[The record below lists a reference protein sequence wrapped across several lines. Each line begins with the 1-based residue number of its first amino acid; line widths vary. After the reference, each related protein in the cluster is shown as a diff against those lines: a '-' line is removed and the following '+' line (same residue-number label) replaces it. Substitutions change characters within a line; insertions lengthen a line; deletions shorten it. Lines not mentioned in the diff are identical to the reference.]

1 MMLLALVMF
10 VIINTASKWLTAVVW
25 VLDIR
30 CGTGMHKIMNLCAAV
45 LILQVARINVG
56 EN

>member
-30 CGTGMHKIMNLCAAV
+30 CGTGMHKIMTLCAAV
-45 LILQVARINVG
+45 LILQLARINVG